1 MIYLNAGRFEFCP
14 WRITFTDTGEE
25 RVMYTEDRDGFET
38 MVSNHGHIQI
48 LTVEAF
54 DPTDEMKT
62 RLEEVAEYPERMH
75 GDLVA
80 YIESGA
86 FPEGKKHGLRE
97 LQLEKENEA
106 LQAALDAL
114 AMDVLMGGAL

>member
-1 MIYLNAGRFEFCP
+1 MIYLNAGQFEFCP
-14 WRITFTDTGEE
+14 WRIMFTDRGEQRE
-25 RVMYTEDRDGFET
+25 TYTEDRQAFET
-38 MVSNHGHIQI
+38 MVSNHAHLEII
-48 LTVEAF
+48 SIESF
-54 DPTDEMKT
+54 EPTQEMSE
-62 RLEEVAEYPERMH
+62 RLEEVKAYPERMH

-80 YIESGA
+80 YIADGT

-114 AMDVLMGGAL
+114 AMDVLMGGMM